1 MPSGDLAR
9 VLSSLHRFVDPR
21 QTMLVAGKT
30 PDPWQERLL
39 LSTSKRVLVLCS
51 RQIGKSE
58 STAAKATHECV
69 FRPPAVVGI
78 TSDSQDH
85 SKLLLAKAREY
96 MRLLEGDLF
105 RIVSE
110 STERIDLSNGSY
122 AVALPGTKK
131 AVRGHS
137 LTLGIVDEGAF
148 TTEELIRAFE
158 PTLDATKGS
167 LYALT
172 SAGEEPAGWFWRYFT
187 QDGRFAEDDAP
198 RLARDEWER
207 YLIPATE
214 CPRVFSQAELDA
226 KREKDPVGFAREY
239 MCRFGGGKS
248 QVKNPLLF
256 PVFSDPAAAAD
267 LIGDVF
273 AAGAA

>member
-1 MPSGDLAR
+1 MQGSDLSR
-9 VLSSLHRFVDPR
+9 VRRSLLGFLDPR

-30 PDPWQERLL
+30 PDRFQERLL
-39 LSTSKRVLVLCS
+39 LSTSKRVLLLCS

-58 STAAKATHECV
+58 GVAAKVTYQTVYC
-69 FRPPAVVGI
+69 PPAVVGI

-96 MRLLEGDLF
+96 LRLLEGDVF
-105 RIVSE
+105 HIVNE

-137 LTLGIVDEGAF
+137 LTLGIVDEAAF

-187 QDGRFAEDDAP
+187 QDGRFSEEDAP
-198 RLARDEWER
+198 RLAKDEWER
-207 YLIPATE
+207 YIVPATE
-214 CPRVFSQAELDA
+214 CPRVFSAAELDA

-239 MCRFGGGKS
+239 MCRFGGGKTQS
-248 QVKNPLLF
+248 KNPLLF
-256 PVFSDPAAAAD
+256 PAFTDPAVAAD

-273 AAGAA
+273 SAGAA

>member
-1 MPSGDLAR
+1 MSDLSR
-9 VLSSLHRFVDPR
+9 VRRSLLGFIDPR

-30 PDPWQERLL
+30 PDRFQESLL
-39 LSTSKRVLVLCS
+39 LSTAKRVLLLCS

-58 STAAKATHECV
+58 GVAAKVTHEAV

-96 MRLLEGDLF
+96 MRLLEGDIF

-148 TTEELIRAFE
+148 TAEELIRAFE

-187 QDGRFAEDDAP
+187 QDGRFSEEDAP

-207 YLIPATE
+207 YLVPATE

-226 KREKDPVGFAREY
+226 KREKDPVGFAQEY
-239 MCRFGGGKS
+239 MCKFGGGKTQS
-248 QVKNPLLF
+248 RNPLLF
-256 PVFSDPAAAAD
+256 PAFSDAAASAGFID
-267 LIGDVF
+267 DVF
-273 AAGAA
+273 ASGAA

>member
-1 MPSGDLAR
+1 MPNGDLAR
-9 VLSSLHRFVDPR
+9 VLSSLRRFADPR
-21 QTMLVAGKT
+21 QTMLTAGKA
-30 PDPWQERLL
+30 PYPWQERLL

-58 STAAKATHECV
+58 STAAKAAHECA
-69 FRPPAVVGI
+69 FRPPATVGI

-85 SKLLLAKAREY
+85 SKLLLAKARGY
-96 MRLLEGDLF
+96 LRQLEGDLF
-105 RIVSE
+105 RLKKDGDEIVE
-110 STERIDLSNGSY
+110 LSNGSELR
-122 AVALPGTKK
+122 ALPGTKK
-131 AVRGHS
+131 AIRGYA
-137 LTLGIVDEGAF
+137 LTLAIVDEGAF
-148 TTEELIRAFE
+148 TDNGLLSVFE
-158 PTLDATKGS
+158 PTLAATKGS

-187 QDGRFAEDDAP
+187 QDGRFSEEDAP

-214 CPRVFSQAELDA
+214 CPHVFSQAELDA

-248 QVKNPLLF
+248 QAKNPLLF
-256 PVFSDPAAAAD
+256 PGFSDPAVAAD

-273 AAGAA
+273 AGAA

>member
-1 MPSGDLAR
+1 M
-9 VLSSLHRFVDPR
+9 
-21 QTMLVAGKT
+21 
-30 PDPWQERLL
+30 WQERLL
-39 LSTSKRVLVLCS
+39 LSTSKRVLMLCS

-58 STAAKATHECV
+58 STAAKTTHECV

-137 LTLGIVDEGAF
+137 LTLGIVDESSF

-187 QDGRFAEDDAP
+187 QDGRFSEEDAP

-248 QVKNPLLF
+248 QAKNPLLF
-256 PVFSDPAAAAD
+256 PVFSDPTAAAD

-273 AAGAA
+273 AGAA